1 MPAQHWLATLAGD
14 LTGRTTR
21 RLSNT
26 GSIGNQTGRLLE
38 DEGLEEADLDLDIIS
53 QPQGEA
59 AQAAVSSQGAGMSL
73 DMPRAGVLLLSVGC
87 PKLCC
92 VVALSQGSRLASQGL
107 GWH

>member
-1 MPAQHWLATLAGD
+1 MPACLMNAGD

-59 AQAAVSSQGAGMSL
+59 APAAVSDQGAVMSL
-73 DMPRAGVLLLSVGC
+73 GMPRAGVLLLLMGC
-87 PKLCC
+87 TDPC
-92 VVALSQGSRLASQGL
+92 
-107 GWH
+107 